1 MASSWVGSDVD
12 LSTLHQF
19 RDNDRLE
26 FRLTCLH
33 NKKTVCQ
40 EFVMGRNSS
49 SCETKHSFEEQE
61 DLQRRRRRSGTWP

>member
-1 MASSWVGSDVD
+1 MASSWVGSDLD

-19 RDNDRLE
+19 RDNNRLE
-26 FRLTCLH
+26 FRLSCLH

-40 EFVMGRNSS
+40 EHMSRKLS
-49 SCETKHSFEEQE
+49 SCDATRSFEEQD